1 MVQPRFMSSNSKG
14 SILFKVFSLGKA
26 VLVALLEAVLTSK
39 YPMKLSEGSEVVVVI
54 ANVKRMEKP

>member
-39 YPMKLSEGSEVVVVI
+39 YPVKLSEGSEVVVVI

>member
-26 VLVALLEAVLTSK
+26 MLVALLEAVLTSK

>member
-26 VLVALLEAVLTSK
+26 MLVALLEAVLTSK
-39 YPMKLSEGSEVVVVI
+39 YPVKLSEGSEVVVVI